1 MPIATHGYV
10 PSTPKKNGL
19 TRKTWYVVSPV
30 VHASTL
36 QRPSSARA
44 CAPRCGPSVCL
55 TFIFSAPCF
64 RAPNP
69 KPYLTCLARGGGSFH
84 SHVHMC
90 LQIDAAAAPSDLPW
104 PSPLPW
110 CKGEVQISMVRAQVS
125 DAPYFQSLAFP
136 SSYMVM
142 NLSVFSIQGDPV
154 NLVCGRR
161 RRQCTFTPPSPPPD
175 PIPRHPSTT
184 LPPLP
189 PVSISLHQGCVRLL
203 QVQQPFMLDSKY

>member
-1 MPIATHGYV
+1 
-10 PSTPKKNGL
+10 
-19 TRKTWYVVSPV
+19 
-30 VHASTL
+30 
-36 QRPSSARA
+36 
-44 CAPRCGPSVCL
+44 
-55 TFIFSAPCF
+55 
-64 RAPNP
+64 
-69 KPYLTCLARGGGSFH
+69 
-84 SHVHMC
+84 MC

-184 LPPLP
+184 FHLYL
-189 PVSISLHQGCVRLL
+189 RY
-203 QVQQPFMLDSKY
+203 PFLSTKGVFASSKYSNHSCWIRNTNVASGWFLGLWLPWIYHQSIIRHGTLIPLLGSWFK